1 MPSVRETYDLPKRP
15 PLPFKQF
22 ALMAAFPLAA
32 LVLWLLLPDSP
43 ITVALLAIAV
53 LVAVFA
59 GVGMILRTRGLD
71 KEPSRDPVT
80 PPSVE
85 KD

>member
-1 MPSVRETYDLPKRP
+1 MRSVRETYGLPKRP
-15 PLPFKQF
+15 PLAFKQF

-53 LVAVFA
+53 LVAVFV

-71 KEPSRDPVT
+71 KEPGRDPVT

-85 KD
+85 ND